1 MRLAMPLCLGM
12 ALGLAPAAM
21 AQQGGSAKRAT
32 GVADEAIGS
41 LEING
46 ATVSELTAAEC
57 TSLGGTVFEE
67 GLGLCKSGKL
77 CGTTDE
83 NGQRHRVCLE
93 AEVKPEDGGGTKR
106 KPAAAGLAADAVTG
120 SGGGLAADATTVEEL
135 TTQECAG
142 LGGLAIPLAPGNPE
156 KCTGTQ
162 LCATTD
168 KNGVIHVAC
177 IDEKSAD

>member
-1 MRLAMPLCLGM
+1 
-12 ALGLAPAAM
+12 M
-21 AQQGGSAKRAT
+21 AQEAANPKRAT
-32 GVADEAIGS
+32 GVLDEAIGS
-41 LEING
+41 LEIDG
-46 ATVSELTAAEC
+46 ATITELTQSEC
-57 TSLGGTVFEE
+57 TGLGGTVFEE

-106 KPAAAGLAADAVTG
+106 KAAGAGLAVDAVTG
-120 SGGGLAADATTVEEL
+120 SGGGLAADATTFEEL

-142 LGGLAIPLAPGNPE
+142 LGGVAIPLAPGNPE
-156 KCTGTQ
+156 KCTGTE

-168 KNGVIHVAC
+168 KNGVIRVAC